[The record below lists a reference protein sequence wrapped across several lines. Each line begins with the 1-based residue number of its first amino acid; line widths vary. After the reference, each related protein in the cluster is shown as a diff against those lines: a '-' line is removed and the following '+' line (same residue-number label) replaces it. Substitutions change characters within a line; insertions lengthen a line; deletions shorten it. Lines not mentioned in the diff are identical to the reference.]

1 MNALEKIVD
10 LLAAACLLFLLPL
23 FFYGSGKRVCQTML
37 AGQAG
42 EHFLNTISTSGEITL
57 SVWMQLEH
65 SMERFGCEAIDLQ
78 RERYVFEPG
87 KEEGSVVERVY
98 TNGREE
104 LLAEIQEEG
113 GSRLRKGDRI
123 TLTLYVNE
131 FPMVYSECIR
141 TGANDG

>member
-10 LLAAACLLFLLPL
+10 LLAAACCLFLLPIL
-23 FFYGSGKRVCQTML
+23 LYGSGKRVCQAMF

-42 EHFLNTISTSGEITL
+42 EQFLNTISTSGEITL
-57 SVWMQLEH
+57 PVWLQFEH
-65 SMERFGCEAIDLQ
+65 SLECFGCDGFWLQ

-87 KEEGSVVERVY
+87 TEDGSVVERVY
-98 TNGREE
+98 LKGREE
-104 LLAEIQEEG
+104 LLAEIQKEG
-113 GSRLRKGDRI
+113 SSRLRKGDRI

-141 TGANDG
+141 TGGNGG